1 MKNLFKVIFHAVVM
15 ALLFVLPII
24 LSVHPAWLDYSVG
37 GLLNSLYLWL
47 VSTQA
52 SPLTVGFRRR

>member
-1 MKNLFKVIFHAVVM
+1 M